1 MRVRLWLKSTRI
13 SVATCQKER
22 IVRRYFSLH
31 WGAGAMPRK
40 ETWHGH
46 EERSAS
52 CNITIKAFTTPRA
65 LTKRPYKNPYNHHG
79 NTAAKIHSQLIIKN
93 SPLITTPHPLHFPK
107 QAYYTHT
114 TKQSGRRF
122 TKKELTCLKS
132 YTTVLSPA
140 LLAHATNSN

>member
-52 CNITIKAFTTPRA
+52 CNNTLRRLQRHGRLKR
-65 LTKRPYKNPYNHHG
+65 RPYKNPYNHHG

-93 SPLITTPHPLHFPK
+93 SPLITTPPPTSLSQTGLLHSYNK
-107 QAYYTHT
+107 TIRT
-114 TKQSGRRF
+114 T
-122 TKKELTCLKS
+122 L
-132 YTTVLSPA
+132 
-140 LLAHATNSN
+140 H

>member
-31 WGAGAMPRK
+31 WGAGACPAKKRGIATTK
-40 ETWHGH
+40 H
-46 EERSAS
+46 SVS
-52 CNITIKAFTTPRA
+52 CNNTLRRFQRHGRLKR
-65 LTKRPYKNPYNHHG
+65 RPYKNPYNHHG

-114 TKQSGRRF
+114 TKQLGRRF

>member
-31 WGAGAMPRK
+31 WGAGSMPRK

-52 CNITIKAFTTPRA
+52 CNNTLRRFQRHGRSKS
-65 LTKRPYKNPYNHHG
+65 RPYKNPHNHHG
-79 NTAAKIHSQLIIKN
+79 NFVIVQVYLCHLACS
-93 SPLITTPHPLHFPK
+93 
-107 QAYYTHT
+107 
-114 TKQSGRRF
+114 RRF
-122 TKKELTCLKS
+122 
-132 YTTVLSPA
+132 
-140 LLAHATNSN
+140 HFGTNNSQSKRNNAA